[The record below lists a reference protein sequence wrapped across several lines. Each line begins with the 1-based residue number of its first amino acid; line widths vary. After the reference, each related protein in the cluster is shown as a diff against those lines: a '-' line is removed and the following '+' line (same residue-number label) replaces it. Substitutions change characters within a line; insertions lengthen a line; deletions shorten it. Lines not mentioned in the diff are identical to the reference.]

1 MQCPGQDSQYW
12 KDDAIYEVDCPKCGK
27 SVEFYKDDTTRK
39 CNHCQH
45 RFVNPK
51 MDFGCAAYC
60 QFAEQCIGDL
70 PEEFVAGQESLL
82 KDKVAVEAKR
92 FFKTDFRRIAQVVRV
107 ARYVEQL
114 SKDEDGNT
122 AVLLCS
128 AYIHEMADSVQDVTK
143 QDYQASIELAN
154 EVLTRLKASEP
165 MIDAVCA
172 MLEQAGKDTIPSANT
187 EQAILHD
194 SRTLARLEE
203 SLKGDSNEK
212 ELACVE
218 TPDVLLTKSGK
229 ELMKDLLKKMG
240 VPQ

>member
-12 KDDAIYEVDCPKCGK
+12 TDNAIYEVDCPKCGG

-82 KDKVAVEAKR
+82 KDKVAVETKR
-92 FFKTDFRRIAQVVRV
+92 FFKTDFKRIGQAARI
-107 ARYVEQL
+107 ARYVE
-114 SKDEDGNT
+114 KIAKEEDGNT
-122 AVLLCS
+122 PVLLCC
-128 AYIHEMADSVQDVTK
+128 AYIHEMAESSSKNGQS
-143 QDYQASIELAN
+143 QSAAELA
-154 EVLTRLKASEP
+154 EAVLTRLKASEP
-165 MIDAVCA
+165 MIEAVCN
-172 MLEQAGKDTIPSANT
+172 MLKQAGDTPPFSNND
-187 EQAILHD
+187 QAILHD
-194 SRTLARLEE
+194 SRTLSRLEE
-203 SLKGDSNEK
+203 SLKADTEGEVASQEEAADS
-212 ELACVE
+212 
-218 TPDVLLTKSGK
+218 LLTTSGRRM
-229 ELMKDLLKKMG
+229 LKDLFEKMG